1 MGHRHLND
9 SAGEPREMSESGVII
24 TGIGVASAIGQ
35 DKGSFWSALCQ
46 SKCGI
51 GPVDLFDA
59 SGYRSRIGAQV
70 PNIDFFSRLPA
81 QQCRRMG
88 RCDVIGLWA
97 ADEALREASILER
110 GLPPERIGVVLG
122 AGSGG
127 VREGEQYRRQLYEGR
142 VRARPSLLMP
152 FPACNITDAVANLH
166 GFLGP
171 RSTIATACSSSAT
184 AIGYAATLIHSG
196 QADVVVAGGA
206 ESLSE
211 LTFAGF
217 NALRSVD
224 RLTCRPFDKYRE
236 GLVLGEGAGILV
248 LESQRVAKADGMRGY
263 ASVLGYGICAD
274 AYHMTSPDP
283 KGQGAERSMS
293 QALINAG
300 VSVEAVDYI
309 NAHGTG
315 TRINDST
322 ETMAIKRLF
331 GRRAHSIPVS
341 STKSAIGHCL
351 GAAGA
356 MEAAAT
362 ILALRHGVLP
372 PTLNLQEP
380 DPDCDLDY
388 VANEARPADI
398 QVALSNSFAF
408 GGNNTTLAF
417 RRVNP

>member
-1 MGHRHLND
+1 
-9 SAGEPREMSESGVII
+9 MSESGVIV
-24 TGIGVASAIGQ
+24 TGIGVACAIGQ
-35 DKGSFWSALCQ
+35 DKNAFWSALCQ
-46 SKCGI
+46 GKCGI

-59 SGYRSRIGAQV
+59 SGYRSRIGAQLRD
-70 PNIDFFSRLPA
+70 IDFFARLPA

-88 RCDVIGLWA
+88 RCDLIGLWA
-97 ADEALREASILER
+97 ADEALREARTLER
-110 GLPPERIGVVLG
+110 GLRPERIGVVLG

-127 VREGEQYRRQLYEGR
+127 VREGERYRRQLYEGQ
-142 VRARPSLLMP
+142 VRPRPSLLMP

-184 AIGYAATLIHSG
+184 AIGYAAGLIHSG
-196 QADVVVAGGA
+196 RADVVVAGGA

-224 RLTCRPFDKYRE
+224 RVTCRPFDKYRE
-236 GLVLGEGAGILV
+236 GLVLGEGAGIFV
-248 LESQRVAKADGMRGY
+248 LESRKSAKAHGIRGY
-263 ASVLGYGICAD
+263 AAVLGYGICAD

-283 KGQGAERSMS
+283 QGEGAERSMS
-293 QALINAG
+293 QALMNAG
-300 VSVEAVDYI
+300 APAEAVDYI

-315 TRINDST
+315 TPVNDRT
-322 ETMAIKRLF
+322 ETTAIKRLF
-331 GRRAHSIPVS
+331 GKRAYSIPVS

-356 MEAAAT
+356 IEAAAT
-362 ILALRHGVLP
+362 VLALYHGVLP
-372 PTLNLQEP
+372 PTLNLREP
-380 DPDCDLDY
+380 DPSCDLDY
-388 VANEARPADI
+388 VANEARPADMR
-398 QVALSNSFAF
+398 VALSNSFAF

-417 RRVNP
+417 GRINA